1 MAPADQGGRWP
12 GAALSPV
19 PGSHGHAALRWSW
32 PAMHSNQAVS
42 ETQRGRPVR
51 ARLLSV
57 TAVAIA
63 VATAAPAAADPST
76 SHTPGLGVRVVG
88 TVAVDTSHAG
98 VIVAVPGS
106 AGPLNGRPKAIR
118 VDRLAASALRIGVVV
133 DARPGDELQGAQN
146 AVADLMIGLPNG
158 AEAAVV
164 GTRPARLVQPLTG
177 DAGSVVRALAGA
189 TFSGRRDD
197 ASALALAVREVLRG
211 PPGRRAVV
219 LITTDPIPAALAS
232 AVSGQLRA
240 ADASLYVAAV
250 PQLTPSFA
258 RLASASG
265 GWAVT
270 ASSARLLMPAADAIG
285 ADLTHQYRLAYATAY
300 PALTATRLRVAV
312 AEAGT
317 TATAEASVRVPPSD
331 DSSAPRVQG
340 SAGARSGHD
349 GVSVAWLI
357 AAVLLFGLAGVA
369 IFDIR
374 RARREPGRET

>member
-1 MAPADQGGRWP
+1 MRSD
-12 GAALSPV
+12 
-19 PGSHGHAALRWSW
+19 
-32 PAMHSNQAVS
+32 QAVS

-51 ARLLSV
+51 GRLLSV

-63 VATAAPAAADPST
+63 MAAVAAPAAAGPSVG
-76 SHTPGLGVRVVG
+76 HAPGLGVRVVG
-88 TVAVDTSHAG
+88 TVAVDTSHVG

-106 AGPLNGRPKAIR
+106 GGPLGAQAFRLWENGRPKAVR
-118 VDRLAASALRIGVVV
+118 VDRLAASALRVGVVV
-133 DARPGDELQGAQN
+133 DARPGDQVRGAQN

-158 AEAAVV
+158 AEVAVV
-164 GTRPARLVQPLTG
+164 GARPARLVQPLTG

-189 TFSGRRDD
+189 SFSGPRDD
-197 ASALALAVREVLRG
+197 ASALTLAVKQIVRG

-219 LITTDPIPAALAS
+219 LITTDPIPATLAS
-232 AVSGQLRA
+232 VASRQLRA
-240 ADASLYVAAV
+240 AHASLYVAAV
-250 PQLTPSFA
+250 PEIAPSFA

-270 ASSARLLMPAADAIG
+270 ASSARSLMPAVDAIG
-285 ADLTHQYRLAYATAY
+285 ADLIHQYRLAYATAY

-317 TATAEASVRVPPSD
+317 TATAEATVRVPASHDWPT
-331 DSSAPRVQG
+331 PRAAA
-340 SAGARSGHD
+340 SAGARGSGHA

-369 IFDIR
+369 IFDMR
-374 RARREPGRET
+374 RVRRQPGRS